1 METLNRLNLTD
12 LIMAS
17 RAHASR
23 THGYT
28 PLSTGSSCAAQ
39 RAVVEEHVHVAAAR
53 RRRTSRR
60 APARHVVL
68 GHLHMQRWRTV
79 RSRRTGELVRVQRA
93 DTRAVC
99 EHAEAGTPARGDHV
113 NSDVVQSVL
122 HVSSVCQTRR
132 ALLSCARQD
141 RPLTSGTGYVMCC
154 CAGSAP
160 RACARCPRAVLIG
173 RERTAPAPSADV
185 WRESPDESSNGKP

>member
-1 METLNRLNLTD
+1 MSRL
-12 LIMAS
+12 
-17 RAHASR
+17 HAD
-23 THGYT
+23 
-28 PLSTGSSCAAQ
+28 A
-39 RAVVEEHVHVAAAR
+39 EHLAAR
-53 RRRTSRR
+53 PLVTSSS
-60 APARHVVL
+60 AIM
-68 GHLHMQRWRTV
+68 HMQRWRTV

-141 RPLTSGTGYVMCC
+141 RPLTS
-154 CAGSAP
+154 A
-160 RACARCPRAVLIG
+160 
-173 RERTAPAPSADV
+173 
-185 WRESPDESSNGKP
+185 

>member
-17 RAHASR
+17 RAQAHTA
-23 THGYT
+23 T

-68 GHLHMQRWRTV
+68 GHLHMQRWQTV

-141 RPLTSGTGYVMCC
+141 RPLTS
-154 CAGSAP
+154 
-160 RACARCPRAVLIG
+160 AR
-173 RERTAPAPSADV
+173 DM
-185 WRESPDESSNGKP
+185 

>member
-1 METLNRLNLTD
+1 MQAAAERDAGLLP
-12 LIMAS
+12 S
-17 RAHASR
+17 WRAHAVPAVVGQWGGGAPFKR
-23 THGYT
+23 RMQK
-28 PLSTGSSCAAQ
+28 PLSTGSS

-141 RPLTSGTGYVMCC
+141 RPLTSGTGYVMCWE
-154 CAGSAP
+154 CASVCTVPTRGADRARAHCSAE
-160 RACARCPRAVLIG
+160 RRRLAR
-173 RERTAPAPSADV
+173 EPAI
-185 WRESPDESSNGKP
+185 

>member
-17 RAHASR
+17 RAHASSR

-141 RPLTSGTGYVMCC
+141 RPLTSGTGYVMCWE
-154 CAGSAP
+154 CASVCTVPTRGAD
-160 RACARCPRAVLIG
+160 RARAHCSGAERRRLAREPG
-173 RERTAPAPSADV
+173 
-185 WRESPDESSNGKP
+185 